1 MDEELK
7 NQILKQIVAW
17 LGGLSTTGFIL
28 VYLLINPEKIEILSS
43 LLWRFLSKFGAL
55 FKFAHKQYVKLDI
68 QSRVNE
74 YARELSKEAPFLAT
88 TRTRVEWVGCEVT
101 RDSFLEDNQVILR
114 LRRDDS
120 EDLNFVHGAY
130 LFVST
135 GLLYQI
141 KRYLSQS
148 QRKAVDLYTTTNLIE
163 REKPSVK
170 GYFLDN
176 YLHPELVDT
185 NSKVARF
192 FDTFAKIDNGGYFY
206 PVLLQELDFLG
217 QKVFG
222 ARKDD
227 QIIIEVNALI
237 EFLEPISLRQI
248 GEERDL
254 DFKQQYCR
262 FAIMIVGRSYKLTSE
277 GEVYINYVRKHLIPE
292 KIETIYMLGLWQN
305 RHIIKNICEALSD
318 TYDECRTRRSKVV
331 LKYGEKTIER
341 DQFLIVLRMKGV
353 KLFQPSDD
361 FSVANIIST

>member
-7 NQILKQIVAW
+7 NQILKQIMAW
-17 LGGLSTTGFIL
+17 LGGLSTAGFIL
-28 VYLLINPEKIEILSS
+28 VYLLLNPEKIEKLSS
-43 LLWRFLSKFGAL
+43 LLWRFLSNLGTF
-55 FKFAHKQYVKLDI
+55 FKFAHKQYVKHDL

-74 YARELSKEAPFLAT
+74 YARELSKEAPFLAS
-88 TRTRVEWVGCEVT
+88 TRARVEWVGSEVT

-130 LFVST
+130 MFVST
-135 GLLYQI
+135 GLLYQV

-148 QRKAVDLYTTTNLIE
+148 QRKAVDLYATTNLIE

-192 FDTFAKIDNGGYFY
+192 FDAFAKIDKGGYFY

-217 QKVFG
+217 QKIFG

-227 QIIIEVNALI
+227 QIIVEVNSLI
-237 EFLEPISLRQI
+237 EFLEPIALRQI
-248 GEERDL
+248 GEEGNL
-254 DFKQQYCR
+254 DFRQQYCR
-262 FAIMIVGRSYKLTSE
+262 FAIMIVGRSYKLTPE
-277 GEVYINYVRKHLIPE
+277 GDVYVDYVRKHLIPE
-292 KIETIYMLGLWQN
+292 KIETLYMLGLWQN
-305 RHIIKNICEALSD
+305 RHIIKSICEALSD
-318 TYDECRTRRSKVV
+318 AYDECRTRRSKVV
-331 LKYGEKTIER
+331 LRYGKETVER

-353 KLFQPSDD
+353 KLFQPSG
-361 FSVANIIST
+361 